1 MKTMSMLTYSQFQL
15 CFNLT
20 KPLNKEIKRS
30 NISEMSFHLV
40 SVPCL
45 HEVQKPT
52 QRYIARAP
60 CSSSCV
66 LSLCCRVQIQA
77 LLTFRRLRPL
87 VQVFYI
93 YLFLLIIWISQCKNI
108 ASLQVFYIYLF
119 LLIIWISQLKT
130 KKGKYSFVQLKTTEE
145 CASVSIKLSKQSS
158 FCKPIKP
165 AFQAH
170 DKSKGEH
177 SGSRSIK
184 RK

>member
-45 HEVQKPT
+45 HEVKMTKKTMCSIKCDQSPLVISKT
-52 QRYIARAP
+52 YLALYCTRALFEFL
-60 CSSSCV
+60 CAK
-66 LSLCCRVQIQA
+66 SLLQSAVQA

-87 VQVFYI
+87 V
-93 YLFLLIIWISQCKNI
+93 
-108 ASLQVFYIYLF
+108 QVFYIYLF

-145 CASVSIKLSKQSS
+145 CASVSIKLSKQSG

-177 SGSRSIK
+177 SGNRSIK